1 MEVMATLQACLP
13 SQQRNEISADIQA
26 GAYEQVFSGYSFA
39 AIKYLEMNALNR
51 CEWFPTIKECKAILA
66 EFTGDNLLPNKRA
79 SVQRRIMDERQARFD
94 DAMAR
99 LAAGEVS
106 QAEIDAMP
114 DQWKSVGETRAYL
127 WRHDDGS
134 YTARVRREAAA

>member
-1 MEVMATLQACLP
+1 MP
-13 SQQRNEISADIQA
+13 
-26 GAYEQVFSGYSFA
+26 YEQALSGYSRA
-39 AIKYLEMNALNR
+39 AIKHLEAHALNR

-94 DAMAR
+94 DAMTR
-99 LAAGEVS
+99 LAAGEAS

-114 DQWKSVGETRAYL
+114 EQWKSVGETRSYL
-127 WRHDDGS
+127 WRHEDGWYS
-134 YTARVRREAAA
+134 ARVRREAAA